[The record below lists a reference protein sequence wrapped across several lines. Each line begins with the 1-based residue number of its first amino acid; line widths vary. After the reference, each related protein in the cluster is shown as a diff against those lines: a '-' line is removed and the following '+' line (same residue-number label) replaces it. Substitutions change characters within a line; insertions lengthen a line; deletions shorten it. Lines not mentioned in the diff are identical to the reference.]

1 MEKDY
6 DGLLDLER
14 RLAFANITPT
24 HIELLPQIWKVIR
37 PSLDD
42 VMAQFYRHL
51 ATVPHLKTLIDGRQ
65 NQLIKAQTKHWE
77 RLFSGTLGEEYAKSV
92 LAVGDAHFRIGL
104 EPRWYIAGYQLVTNE
119 LLGILISKSNFRS
132 QQLKDRSAA
141 LTKII
146 MLDLDF
152 AISAYQTALLRQNKE
167 IVQFT
172 NDTVEGFK
180 ERASSVVAGVR
191 DQSSAMEKTGRDL
204 SRTSSEAV
212 KQSESTANSVAVS
225 NDGIQAAA
233 AATEELSMSVR
244 EISQQIVETRNIVS
258 EGNGESQRSV
268 AVIEKLTETSE
279 RIGVIV
285 DLIKSIAN
293 KTNLLALNA
302 TIEAARAGE
311 AGKGFAI
318 VAQEVKA
325 LASQTQTAT
334 DDIQGQIEDIRSVV
348 TESAKLNEAIAAIMK
363 MIEDRTVNIA
373 SAVEEQSHATDE
385 IARSMSR
392 AAEATSTLAES
403 SQIVVEAASDTALA
417 SQSVITT
424 SQKFSEATDTLSKEL
439 EEFVAQLSSGLN
451 GTQSTRKPSRAA

>member
-1 MEKDY
+1 M
-6 DGLLDLER
+6 
-14 RLAFANITPT
+14 
-24 HIELLPQIWKVIR
+24 
-37 PSLDD
+37 
-42 VMAQFYRHL
+42 
-51 ATVPHLKTLIDGRQ
+51 
-65 NQLIKAQTKHWE
+65 
-77 RLFSGTLGEEYAKSV
+77 
-92 LAVGDAHFRIGL
+92 
-104 EPRWYIAGYQLVTNE
+104 
-119 LLGILISKSNFRS
+119 
-132 QQLKDRSAA
+132 
-141 LTKII
+141 
-146 MLDLDF
+146 
-152 AISAYQTALLRQNKE
+152 
-167 IVQFT
+167 
-172 NDTVEGFK
+172 
-180 ERASSVVAGVR
+180 
-191 DQSSAMEKTGRDL
+191 
-204 SRTSSEAV
+204 
-212 KQSESTANSVAVS
+212 AVS

-439 EEFVAQLSSGLN
+439 EEFVARLSSGLN
-451 GTQSTRKPSRAA
+451 GTQSTQKPSRAA